1 LAVVGVVLDNLA
13 AVVEAA
19 GLVIKNPIPF
29 HQDKAYPLPL
39 EMEDLVIIIQ
49 MVMMVVQVLSVAV
62 LTAHLESTSMNQD
75 KVNVVIADQV
85 LMEVVRIVHLENM
98 NIST

>member
-1 LAVVGVVLDNLA
+1 MAVAVLEVALIVLMVNTNIPT
-13 AVVEAA
+13 
-19 GLVIKNPIPF
+19 LVRSVHI
-29 HQDKAYPLPL
+29 
-39 EMEDLVIIIQ
+39 
-49 MVMMVVQVLSVAV
+49 VVQVLSVAV

-85 LMEVVRIVHLENM
+85 HMEVARIVHLENM

>member
-1 LAVVGVVLDNLA
+1 VVVAVLEVALIVLMVNTNIPT
-13 AVVEAA
+13 
-19 GLVIKNPIPF
+19 LVRSVHI
-29 HQDKAYPLPL
+29 
-39 EMEDLVIIIQ
+39 
-49 MVMMVVQVLSVAV
+49 VVQVLSVAV

-98 NIST
+98 NISIGGEITYLLSNNHL

>member
-1 LAVVGVVLDNLA
+1 VVVAVLEVALIVLMVNTNIPT
-13 AVVEAA
+13 
-19 GLVIKNPIPF
+19 LVRSVHI
-29 HQDKAYPLPL
+29 
-39 EMEDLVIIIQ
+39 
-49 MVMMVVQVLSVAV
+49 VVQVLSVAV

-98 NIST
+98 NISI

>member
-1 LAVVGVVLDNLA
+1 VAVAVLEVALIVLMVNTNIPT
-13 AVVEAA
+13 
-19 GLVIKNPIPF
+19 LVRSVHI
-29 HQDKAYPLPL
+29 
-39 EMEDLVIIIQ
+39 
-49 MVMMVVQVLSVAV
+49 VVQVLSVAV

-85 LMEVVRIVHLENM
+85 HMEVARIVHLENM